1 MILVDGPNAVFGVN
15 TIESPMICQFP
26 GTLGVSV
33 GIGDRPLGGAEKVT
47 RTGRLPFAS
56 ALPDA
61 GVTDITRNGP
71 GRVTAVGADEPP
83 PPLVSRYTAPPATSA
98 TTAVT
103 AAITRVFF
111 DRTRL
116 RSNGKT
122 TPAEPPGRSGA
133 TVCPA
138 GASPAPPP
146 MPRSAGTSPALLPI
160 RLKEAPRAAT
170 LLPTRPPLDT
180 FLYSPSDN

>member
-1 MILVDGPNAVFGVN
+1 
-15 TIESPMICQFP
+15 MICQFP

-33 GIGDRPLGGAEKVT
+33 GIAERPLGGAEKVT

-71 GRVTAVGADEPP
+71 GR
-83 PPLVSRYTAPPATSA
+83 YTAPPATSA

-116 RSNGKT
+116 RSNGRT

-138 GASPAPPP
+138 AAPPAPPPIPRTVGASPA
-146 MPRSAGTSPALLPI
+146 
-160 RLKEAPRAAT
+160 
-170 LLPTRPPLDT
+170 
-180 FLYSPSDN
+180 